1 MQKIKNMIASL
12 GRVVENVNL
21 YVNKDQLKGLNKK
34 IVRAIKEIP
43 VKGRANYAKRMY
55 EKVNVYDLRIK
66 NLEMI
71 LLEKSKEI
79 NKANVMLKFTRL
91 NNVYLSFVVV
101 VATFFVSLFDDQ
113 L

>member
-71 LLEKSKEI
+71 LLEKSLEFVKI
-79 NKANVMLKFTRL
+79 SDKIKSHTTFAFAMLGTII
-91 NNVYLSFVVV
+91 
-101 VATFFVSLFDDQ
+101 ATLLPFFI
-113 L
+113 

>member
-71 LLEKSKEI
+71 LLEKSLEFVKI
-79 NKANVMLKFTRL
+79 SDKIKSNTTFAFAMLGTII
-91 NNVYLSFVVV
+91 
-101 VATFFVSLFDDQ
+101 ATLLPFFI
-113 L
+113 